1 MWSWARYPLYLNC
14 LLTAVL
20 ALQMFRAGGTLT
32 LLSGFLALSG
42 AIWAAWYV
50 ATLPRRQRLWPAWIS
65 DFILISLWVMVV
77 GLAFFQ
83 RLVLR
88 YEHGPALD
96 SFDVGMMALMPLL
109 LLVMAAAWWMV
120 ALKLRARE

>member
-1 MWSWARYPLYLNC
+1 MLAWLVYPLYLIC
-14 LLTAVL
+14 LLTGVL
-20 ALQMFRAGGTLT
+20 ALQMFWTGGTLT
-32 LLSGFLALSG
+32 VISGVLALGG
-42 AIWAAWYV
+42 AIWAAWYT